1 MTEIEKALVSIIGH
15 GEGNAITQKEIT
27 RIIGLSDRD
36 TRAIIER
43 LRAGGMVICSSN
55 AGRFFPENIEE
66 LDSYIRRIQASVR
79 AECVAL
85 APARRLLK
93 EWQASD
99 HG

>member
-1 MTEIEKALVSIIGH
+1 MNDVEKALLSIIGH
-15 GEGNAITQKEIT
+15 GEHNAITQKEIT
-27 RIIGLSDRD
+27 KLTGLSDRD

-66 LDSYIRRIQASVR
+66 LDSYVKRIQASVR

-93 EWQASD
+93 EWKGDNHA
-99 HG
+99 